1 MNNRHIPMPFHI
13 KAAFFLNST
22 FAAMLK
28 IQIQKGVYDNIRR
41 GKKIVS
47 MRNIKFSTL

>member
-28 IQIQKGVYDNIRR
+28 IQKGVYDNIRS

>member
-13 KAAFFLNST
+13 KAVFFLNST
-22 FAAMLK
+22 SAAMLK
-28 IQIQKGVYDNIRR
+28 IQIGVYGNIRD

-47 MRNIKFSTL
+47 MGNIKFSTF

>member
-13 KAAFFLNST
+13 KAAFLLNST
-22 FAAMLK
+22 SAAMLK
-28 IQIQKGVYDNIRR
+28 IQKGVYDNIRG